1 MQHSESPPAPVD
13 IAIVGGGASGVLLAA
28 QLVRK
33 GRPRVA
39 IVERDAYPGLG
50 VAYST
55 HCLGHLLNV
64 RASDMTALADEPDH
78 FVQWLARDGS
88 GFGRT
93 DFVPRAI
100 YGRYLQ
106 DLLADSVSRSD
117 GRLQVIRGDVIA
129 IREGQHGVDLDI
141 EGLAAPMRARKAV
154 LATGHRPPS
163 RDSGAYRGNPWRDE
177 AVAGLPLDASVLLI
191 GTSLTMIDVLISLLE
206 RGHKG
211 RIVALSRR
219 GLLPHRHPP
228 APIPTPE
235 ADMSDFFI
243 GSLSQ
248 RTARFRARIRGG
260 LGWPGLMQLL
270 RPHNNEMWQGLD
282 LDQRKRFLRHLR
294 PWWDIHRHR
303 VAPQIGAL
311 IDAAK
316 TGGQLSIIAGRV
328 EIEPTMDDKVEV
340 SITRRGSGDR
350 EHRSFDRVVAC
361 RGPRNEVDIRVPLP
375 AQLVANGLLR
385 PDPLDQGFD
394 VSVDEALIGRDDTPS
409 DRLFVVGPPTR
420 GRYTE
425 IVAIP
430 DIRIQA
436 ADVAE
441 GLIAALHEPSG
452 VAGTAAA

>member
-1 MQHSESPPAPVD
+1 MQHSESPSPSAD

-33 GRPRVA
+33 SSLRVA
-39 IVERDAYPGLG
+39 LIERGDHPGLG

-55 HCLGHLLNV
+55 HCLHHLLNV

-78 FVQWLARDGS
+78 FVQWLPRDGR
-88 GFGRT
+88 GYGRT

-106 DLLADSVSRSD
+106 DLLADAVHRSD
-117 GRLQVIRGDVIA
+117 GRLHVVKGDVVGL
-129 IREGQHGVDLDI
+129 REGEDGVTVEID
-141 EGLAAPMRARKAV
+141 GQAPIGARKAV

-163 RDSGAYRGNPWRDE
+163 KDSGAYHGNPWRDE
-177 AVAGLPLDASVLLI
+177 AIAGLAPGGSILLI
-191 GTSLTMIDVLISLLE
+191 GTSLTMIDVLLSLLE
-206 RGHKG
+206 QGHKG
-211 RIVALSRR
+211 PIVALSRR
-219 GLLPHRHPP
+219 GLVPHRHPS

-235 ADMSDFFI
+235 ADTSDLFT

-248 RTARFRARIRGG
+248 RTKRFRAKLKAG

-270 RPHNNEMWQGLD
+270 RPHNNELWHALD

-303 VAPQIGAL
+303 VAPQIGEQ

-316 TGGQLSIIAGRV
+316 ARGQLTIVSGRV
-328 EIEPTMDDKVEV
+328 EIEKTTDSKVEV
-340 SITRRGSGDR
+340 TIIRRGSDR
-350 EHRSFDRVVAC
+350 REKRSFDRVVDC
-361 RGPRNEVDIRVPLP
+361 RGPRNEVDVRVPLH
-375 AQLVANGLLR
+375 AQLVKDGLLR
-385 PDPLDQGFD
+385 PDPLNQGLD
-394 VSVDEALIGRDDTPS
+394 VAVDEALIGRDGTPS
-409 DRLFVVGPPTR
+409 GHLYVLGPPTR

-430 DIRIQA
+430 DIRLQA
-436 ADVAE
+436 ADVAR
-441 GLIAALHEPSG
+441 GLIAALR
-452 VAGTAAA
+452 

>member
-1 MQHSESPPAPVD
+1 MQHSEPSSSPVD

-33 GRPRVA
+33 SRLRVA
-39 IVERDAYPGLG
+39 LIERGPHLGLG

-55 HCLGHLLNV
+55 HCLHHLLNV

-78 FVQWLARDGS
+78 FVQWLERGDRGY
-88 GFGRT
+88 GRA

-106 DLLADSVSRSD
+106 DLLAESVKRSD
-117 GRLQVIRGDVIA
+117 GLLRVVAGDVVA
-129 IREGQHGVDLDI
+129 IRDRQDGVELDI
-141 EGLAAPMRARKAV
+141 EGQSPLRARKAV

-163 RDSGAYRGNPWRDE
+163 TDSGAYHGNPWRDE
-177 AVAGLPLDASVLLI
+177 AIAGLAPEGSILLI
-191 GTSLTMIDVLISLLE
+191 GTSLTMIDVLLSLLE
-206 RGHKG
+206 QDHKG
-211 RIVALSRR
+211 PIVALSRR
-219 GLLPHRHPP
+219 GLVPHRHPS

-235 ADMSDFFI
+235 ADTSDLFT

-248 RTARFRARIRGG
+248 RTNRFRARQRAG

-270 RPHNNEMWQGLD
+270 RPHNNELWHALD

-303 VAPQIGAL
+303 VAPQIGEQ

-316 TGGQLSIIAGRV
+316 ARGQLSIVSGRV
-328 EIEPTMDDKVEV
+328 EIGQTTDDKVEV
-340 SITRRGSGDR
+340 TIVRRGSDVR
-350 EHRSFDRVVAC
+350 EKRSFDRVVDC
-361 RGPRNEVDIRVPLP
+361 RGPRNEVDVQVPLH
-375 AQLVANGLLR
+375 AQLVKDGKLR
-385 PDPLDQGFD
+385 PDPLNQGLD
-394 VSVDEALIGRDDTPS
+394 VAVDEALIGRDGTPS
-409 DRLFVVGPPTR
+409 DRLYVLGPPTR

-430 DIRIQA
+430 DIRLQA
-436 ADVAE
+436 ADVAN
-441 GLIAALHEPSG
+441 GLIAALR
-452 VAGTAAA
+452 